1 MRRGASTLFVLL
13 VLLAAAVRC
22 ALVPFHQFLPNRVC
36 TPDSHAYLELAHS
49 LRERGVFGRGA
60 QVAGQS
66 AENPADVETFR
77 TPGYP
82 FLLAGLMHLPAP
94 TIPLVLGLQILLDA
108 VAVALV
114 FLIGC
119 EFVPLRWA
127 FAAGLLQI
135 VDVARVVYSN
145 MVMSDV
151 AFTFLLSLAV
161 WLVVSADVEHP
172 KGRSA
177 LAGIA
182 LTAATAVRPVGF
194 LVFVPVGV
202 FLLLR
207 KAGTKAIATITVT
220 AIMFPAAWTVRNGVR
235 AGQWT
240 MSSAFDL
247 NLCLVAAAKVKA
259 RAEGIS
265 RAEAERRL
273 GEAAVASSPGPDLAA
288 RSAAFR
294 TVGWRTLRRYP
305 GAAAHELLLSA
316 MEITLAGERR
326 NLLRLLGRPGG
337 SDEVSALGE
346 GPRDPR
352 AMVGALTRGQPS
364 VAALVAVQVVWN
376 AVLLLGAA
384 VGAVELARRRK
395 WAEVGLL
402 VLMLVVVL
410 GPSLVVANGRL
421 RMPVSF
427 VVTLLGV
434 YGVWTVLSRRTV
446 SRPGTRFKR
455 AGHTRTLPPAPRAR
469 AVARVDRLPKG
480 GKT

>member
-1 MRRGASTLFVLL
+1 MKPEDERRGEHPRPGEAGERSLTARFAL
-13 VLLAAAVRC
+13 VLVVLALGVRI
-22 ALVPFHQFLPNRVC
+22 AFVPCHKFAPERTL
-36 TPDSHAYLELAHS
+36 TADSAAYLQLARS
-49 LRERGVFGRGA
+49 VADRGFFGRGA
-60 QVAGQS
+60 DAARLS
-66 AENPADVETFR
+66 PENPGDVETFR

-82 FLLAGLMHLPAP
+82 FLLALLLRLHAAIIP
-94 TIPLVLGLQILLDA
+94 TVLSLQIVLDA

-119 EFVPLRWA
+119 EFMPPRWA
-127 FAAGLLQI
+127 FAAGVLQI
-135 VDVARVVYSN
+135 FDVARVVYSN

-151 AFTFLLSLAV
+151 AFTFLLSAAV
-161 WLVVSADVEHP
+161 WLVVSADVEHA
-172 KGRSA
+172 KGRGA

-182 LTAATAVRPVGF
+182 LTAATAVRPVGI
-194 LVFVPVGV
+194 LVFVPLGV

-207 KAGTKAIATITVT
+207 KASIKAIAV
-220 AIMFPAAWTVRNGVR
+220 IMVGAMVFPAVWVVRNGVW

-240 MSSAFDL
+240 ISSAFDL

-265 RAEAERRL
+265 RAEAERSL
-273 GEAAVASSPGPDLAA
+273 GETAVASSPGPDLAA
-288 RSAAFR
+288 RSRSFR
-294 TVGWRTLRRYP
+294 TVGWSTLRRYP
-305 GAAAHELLLSA
+305 GAAARELLVSGAEL
-316 MEITLAGERR
+316 TLAGERR

-352 AMVGALTRGQPS
+352 AMVGALFRGRPGE
-364 VAALVAVQVVWN
+364 ATLVAVQVVWN
-376 AVLLLGAA
+376 AALLLGAA

-395 WAEVGLL
+395 WAELGLF

-427 VVTLLGV
+427 LVSLLAV
-434 YGVWTVLSRRTV
+434 YGVWSVFSRR
-446 SRPGTRFKR
+446 
-455 AGHTRTLPPAPRAR
+455 AQAR
-469 AVARVDRLPKG
+469 AS
-480 GKT
+480 